1 MARIGSPH
9 AHDASSATAGSSA
22 LACRPPIEELLV
34 VRSAEAAGPQGPQAS
49 RFRPTNAGHL
59 DNLIKFKS
67 SSQGTKRMPPSLV
80 LAPAWLAL
88 AAHMLT
94 MRHPQRRVLRRSHVD
109 SPSKS
114 CWLSD
119 REAAG
124 RQGPQASRFR
134 PTNAGRLY
142 NLIKFK
148 SSSQGTKRMP
158 SSLVFAPAWL
168 AMAVHMLAIRH
179 PRRRFSSAARTSIG
193 STITSSARPALLP
206 AISYVSN

>member
-1 MARIGSPH
+1 
-9 AHDASSATAGSSA
+9 
-22 LACRPPIEELLV
+22 
-34 VRSAEAAGPQGPQAS
+34 
-49 RFRPTNAGHL
+49 
-59 DNLIKFKS
+59 
-67 SSQGTKRMPPSLV
+67 MPPSLV

-109 SPSKS
+109 SPSKN

-134 PTNAGRLY
+134 PTNAGHLD

-148 SSSQGTKRMP
+148 SSSQGTQRMP

-179 PRRRFSSAARTSIG
+179 PRRRFSSAARTSINLIRQQLITEAKRLLLFTAQRIQDNRAG
-193 STITSSARPALLP
+193 AFFLRRGDRESRAAWCRHGRGRSGQNATEST
-206 AISYVSN
+206 

>member
-1 MARIGSPH
+1 
-9 AHDASSATAGSSA
+9 
-22 LACRPPIEELLV
+22 
-34 VRSAEAAGPQGPQAS
+34 
-49 RFRPTNAGHL
+49 
-59 DNLIKFKS
+59 
-67 SSQGTKRMPPSLV
+67 MPPSLV

-94 MRHPQRRVLRRSHVD
+94 MRHPQRRVLRRSHVN
-109 SPSKS
+109 SPSKN

-134 PTNAGRLY
+134 PTNAGHLD

-148 SSSQGTKRMP
+148 SSSQGTQRMP

-193 STITSSARPALLP
+193 STITSTARPALLP
-206 AISYVSN
+206 HLIRQQLITEAKRLLVFTAQRIQDNRAGAFFLRRGDRESRAAWCRHGRGRSGQNATEST

>member
-1 MARIGSPH
+1 MS
-9 AHDASSATAGSSA
+9 
-22 LACRPPIEELLV
+22 
-34 VRSAEAAGPQGPQAS
+34 
-49 RFRPTNAGHL
+49 N
-59 DNLIKFKS
+59 
-67 SSQGTKRMPPSLV
+67 
-80 LAPAWLAL
+80 
-88 AAHMLT
+88 
-94 MRHPQRRVLRRSHVD
+94 

-134 PTNAGRLY
+134 PTNAGRLD

-168 AMAVHMLAIRH
+168 AMAAHMLTMRHPQRRVLRRSHVDSPSKNCWLSDREAAGRQGPQASRFRPTNAGRLDNLIKFKSSSQGTKRMPSSLVFAPAWLALAAHMLTMRH
-179 PRRRFSSAARTSIG
+179 PRRRVLRRSHVDPPSKSCWSSDRRKRWADKVPRRLGLGRQTLDVL
-193 STITSSARPALLP
+193 IT
-206 AISYVSN
+206 